1 MIKGIIYSLAL
12 LLSLFLVVALL
23 EYFGYFGTGVRAFLF
38 WFYLVSAVA
47 ILCFYVVWPLTKMF
61 RLGKVMS
68 YDEAARIVGGHFPEV
83 KDKLLNL
90 LQLQQQEIAS
100 DDSLLVSAIEQKTAQ
115 LSPLPFHQAIDLK
128 ANRRYVKYAAV
139 PLLIVLVL
147 LLVSPAFI

>member
-38 WFYLVSAVA
+38 WFYLVSAAA

-90 LQLQQQEIAS
+90 LQLQQTHHWKHTQ
-100 DDSLLVSAIEQKTAQ
+100 
-115 LSPLPFHQAIDLK
+115 H
-128 ANRRYVKYAAV
+128 
-139 PLLIVLVL
+139 
-147 LLVSPAFI
+147 

>member
-38 WFYLVSAVA
+38 WFYLVSAAA

-83 KDKLLNL
+83 KDKLRSI
-90 LQLQQQEIAS
+90 IAKRLTES
-100 DDSLLVSAIEQKTAQ
+100 GSAYERIFKKE
-115 LSPLPFHQAIDLK
+115 LIREDLIDFLESERVLTRK
-128 ANRRYVKYAAV
+128 KY
-139 PLLIVLVL
+139 L
-147 LLVSPAFI
+147 